1 MKKHRAPLLQATYFL
16 CVLSTLLLTALALGF
31 PTLYFALSDRREF
44 SRLQVETTGLDGQV
58 YSPANTSQTVQ
69 MIVEGR
75 YNPASSFS
83 PDQLGDA
90 KEQAR
95 LCLEEFAQ
103 GEAKMLAS
111 WFSALLLD
119 HWDSFEVM
127 FCTDLAGV
135 AVYDNSVCTSQLRMV
150 SFELVNDGPPVT
162 TQYFTLIFDPQT
174 LMLYSFSLD
183 SLDYALVDFDEAMLE
198 EALRGYLVQ
207 YLKLDPDNL
216 QLEPE
221 KAMDAYYSSYGPFLP
236 PGGKYDYRFY
246 FGPAT
251 VYWDGHILAVNQN

>member
-1 MKKHRAPLLQATYFL
+1 MKKRRAPSFRAAYFL
-16 CVLSTLLLTALALGF
+16 CVLGTLLLTALALGF
-31 PTLYFALSDRREF
+31 PTLYFSFSDRREF
-44 SRLQVETTGLDGQV
+44 SSLQVETTGLDSQV

-75 YNPASSFS
+75 YNRSHSFT
-83 PDQLGDA
+83 DDELGDA

-95 LCLEEFAQ
+95 LCLEAFGQSEAQ
-103 GEAKMLAS
+103 MLAS

-150 SFELVNDGPPVT
+150 SFELVDDGPVT
-162 TQYFTLIFDPQT
+162 TQYFTLIFDPQS

-183 SLDYALVDFDEAMLE
+183 TLDYALVDFDEAMLE
-198 EALRGYLVQ
+198 QALRGYLLQ

-216 QLEPE
+216 QLEADQ
-221 KAMDAYYSSYGPFLP
+221 AMDAYYSSYGPFLP

-251 VYWDGHILAVNQN
+251 IYWDGHTLAVNQS

>member
-1 MKKHRAPLLQATYFL
+1 MKKHRTFGHRASYLL
-16 CVLSTLLLTALALGF
+16 CVLGTLLLTALALGF
-31 PTLYFALSDRREF
+31 PTLYFTFFDRQEF

-58 YSPANTSQTVQ
+58 YSPADTSQTIQ

-75 YNPASSFS
+75 YTPSYNVPVEE
-83 PDQLGDA
+83 LGDA

-103 GEAKMLAS
+103 GEAKILGS

-119 HWDSFEVM
+119 HWDSYEVM

-135 AVYDNSVCTSQLRMV
+135 AVYDNSVCTSQLRMTA
-150 SFELVNDGPPVT
+150 FELVDKIPGP
-162 TQYFTLIFDPQT
+162 TQYFTLVFDPQSLT
-174 LMLYSFSLD
+174 LYSFSLD
-183 SLDYALVDFDEAMLE
+183 SLDTALDFDEATLE

-207 YLKLDPDNL
+207 YLKLDPDDL
-216 QLEPE
+216 RLESD
-221 KAMDAYYSSYGPFLP
+221 KAMDAYYASYGPFLP
-236 PGGKYDYRFY
+236 QGQYNYRFY

-251 VYWDGHILAVNQN
+251 IYWDGHTLAVNQN